1 MRVTGY
7 VVGEGAAEAVDLQK
21 KNIGRYAASLGYGI
35 DEFVV
40 EPEPLMKQPFVRR
53 QEGARVVDMVEADDM
68 VICGKAEW
76 ILASAQSGLE
86 LIDLFRRLRVSL
98 YCVDLAENLSL
109 PAERRLVVYEGG
121 TKLVRG
127 LLAALAACDGSKH
140 GETIRAAKRQMKC
153 QGKYLGGPVPFGW
166 KVEEGF
172 LVKDREQQ
180 KIITRIRKLRADRW
194 SYRDIAVKLGN
205 TFDIHLS
212 HEGIRKIL
220 QANEGRRKD

>member
-1 MRVTGY
+1 MHVIGY
-7 VVGEGAAEAVDLQK
+7 VVAEGSAETVELQK
-21 KNIGRYAASLGYGI
+21 KAIERYAASLGYGV

-40 EPEPLMKQPFVRR
+40 EKEPLKKQPFIRR
-53 QEGARVVDMVEADDM
+53 SEGARIVDILEPDDM
-68 VICGKAEW
+68 VICEKAEW
-76 ILASAQSGLE
+76 ILASAQNGLE
-86 LIDLFRRLRVSL
+86 LIDLFSRMRVSL

-121 TKLVRG
+121 AGLVRG
-127 LLAALAACDGSKH
+127 LLAALAVCDGSEH
-140 GETIRAAKRQMKC
+140 GETIRAVKRQMKR

-180 KIITRIRKLRADRW
+180 KIIGRIRKLRADRW
-194 SYRDIAVKLGN
+194 SYRDIAVKLGK

-220 QANEGRRKD
+220 QANEERIKS